1 MAKNTMNREKRQLKN
16 WEKIFTSYTTE
27 NRVTIPTM

>member
-1 MAKNTMNREKRQLKN
+1 MTKNTMNREKRQLTN
-16 WEKIFTSYTTE
+16 WEEIFTSYTTK